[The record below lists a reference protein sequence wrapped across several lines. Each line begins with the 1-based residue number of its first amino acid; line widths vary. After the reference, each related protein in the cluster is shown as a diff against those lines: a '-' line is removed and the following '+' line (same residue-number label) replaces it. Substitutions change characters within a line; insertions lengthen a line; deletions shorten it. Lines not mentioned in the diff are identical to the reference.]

1 MPRLSVQVRGRR
13 GGDRVAIELRSIA
26 FLEPV
31 HAYVEALVHPSARAD
46 LLVAAHHRAFIRT
59 RLFGGLV
66 ALGIMPVHFAVRGA
80 PTTLETIVF
89 AWLVSPLLVAWYLSR
104 TGAYER
110 AHLLSAGMLAG
121 LVTFVAGATGGIA
134 SFAAPWIAIVPLEAA
149 LSASRRVVIA
159 TIALS
164 IAIMIGL
171 WGIGAAGWLPPP
183 PESQL
188 DSSTLYLLGTLSAAL
203 YASAIAFGAGAL
215 ARLGER
221 VKLLVEARYHLLAQ
235 NMTDVITRHVRN
247 GAVTFI
253 SPAAERLVGVPAAQ
267 LLAHGLFE
275 RVHVADRPA
284 FLTAILDAATRGKS
298 VSVEYR
304 LRRGSLASEDNGSAE
319 PTFIW
324 VEMCCRAVEQ
334 GSNGSSG
341 GTSCEVVAVT
351 RDISRHKADALE
363 LETARAEAERANQAK
378 SRFLAIVSHELRT
391 PLNAIIGFSE
401 MLTHE
406 RKMDLDAERRQDYA
420 RLIHDSGQHLLA
432 VVNGIL
438 DVSRIESGH
447 VDILP
452 ESFVIGPLVEN
463 CCEMMLLRAEQAGI
477 RLTVELAPNL
487 PEVVADKRALRQ
499 VLINLISNAIKFTDR
514 GGSIEVLAHT
524 EGGEFLLIVSDN
536 GIGIAENDLS
546 QLGDPFFQAC
556 SSYDRPYEG
565 TGLGLSVVKGLV
577 ELHGGQL
584 EIKSRLGEGTRVVA
598 RLPRDCGKVAKTPNP
613 DVVARMQPR
622 SVSSEI
628 QKVKRSA

>member
-1 MPRLSVQVRGRR
+1 MPRLTVQVRGRR

-31 HAYVEALVHPSARAD
+31 HAYVEALVHPSARAE
-46 LLVAAHHRAFIRT
+46 LLVLARHRAFIRT

-121 LVTFVAGATGGIA
+121 IVTFVAGATGGIT
-134 SFAAPWIAIVPLEAA
+134 SFAAPWIAVVPLEAA
-149 LSASRRVVIA
+149 LSTSRRMVMA
-159 TIALS
+159 TIGLS
-164 IAIMIGL
+164 IAIMLGL
-171 WGIGAAGWLPPP
+171 WGVGAAGWLPPP
-183 PESQL
+183 PQSQL

-203 YASAIAFGAGAL
+203 YAGAIALGAGAF

-221 VKLLVEARYHLLAQ
+221 VKLLGEARYHLLTQ
-235 NMTDVITRHVRN
+235 NMTDVITRHGRN
-247 GAVTFI
+247 GAVTFV

-267 LLAHGLFE
+267 LLGHGLFE

-284 FLTAILDAATRGKS
+284 FLTAILDAAMRGRS

-304 LRRGSLASEDNGSAE
+304 LRRGSLASEGNGSTE
-319 PTFIW
+319 PTFFW

-334 GSNGSSG
+334 GSSESSDGS
-341 GTSCEVVAVT
+341 SCEVVAVI

-363 LETARAEAERANQAK
+363 LEAARAETERANQAN
-378 SRFLAIVSHELRT
+378 SRFLATVSHELRT

-447 VDILP
+447 VDIMP
-452 ESFVIGPLVEN
+452 ESFAIGPLVES
-463 CCEMMLLRAEQAGI
+463 CCEMMMLRSEQAGV
-477 RLTVELAPNL
+477 RFKVELAPDL
-487 PEVVADKRALRQ
+487 PEVIADKRALRQ
-499 VLINLISNAIKFTDR
+499 ILINLISNAIKFTDR
-514 GGSIEVLAHT
+514 GGSVEVLVHA
-524 EGGEFLLIVSDN
+524 EGGELLLIVTDT

-584 EIKSRLGEGTRVVA
+584 EIKSRLGVGTRVVV
-598 RLPRDCGKVAKTPNP
+598 RLPRDCGRVAKAPSP
-613 DVVARMQPR
+613 GVVERLKPH
-622 SVSSEI
+622 SVFSEI
-628 QKVKRSA
+628 RRVKRSA